1 MDKAGCRAIEGLS
14 YCGAKMVRWGQ
25 TWPIFI
31 ESICRTQ
38 WQEVAQ
44 EHRCQTERFGG
55 LVLAVLCEPNS
66 MSLDKSLH
74 LSLVSQSLHSKNGNE
89 SLVPHTHKLMSA

>member
-1 MDKAGCRAIEGLS
+1 MGPDLANIYRKHLQDTVAGGGS
-14 YCGAKMVRWGQ
+14 GAPV
-25 TWPIFI
+25 P
-31 ESICRTQ
+31 
-38 WQEVAQ
+38 
-44 EHRCQTERFGG
+44 ERFGG

-89 SLVPHTHKLMSA
+89 SLVPHTHKLTSA